1 MIRNVVFDLGQVL
14 FRFTP
19 KHYLEK
25 EFSSEKIDLIY
36 KEVFRDKEWEDL
48 SRGLINSEEAAR
60 RIASR
65 SSVPY
70 GEAKK
75 ILDDRKSFITPID
88 DNLKILE
95 KLGSNGYKI
104 FLLADFHEDILNE
117 YLNEIPMLQ
126 QVYGKVISSEINILK
141 SEKEMY
147 NYFLKKYQLI
157 PKETLLIDD
166 SKHNITNATYFGIK
180 GIVLKKP
187 EDLSVELEKLEI
199 L

>member
-25 EFSSEKIDLIY
+25 EFSSDKRDLIY

-48 SRGLINSEEAAR
+48 SRGLINSDEAAK
-60 RIASR
+60 RIASK
-65 SSVPY
+65 SSISY
-70 GEAKK
+70 EEAKK
-75 ILDDRKSFITPID
+75 ILDERKTFITPIEE
-88 DNLKILE
+88 NIRILE
-95 KLGSNGYKI
+95 KLDDNGYKI
-104 FLLADFHEDILNE
+104 FLLADFHEDLLNE
-117 YLNEIPMLQ
+117 YFSEIPMLQ
-126 QVYGKVISSEINILK
+126 QIYGKVISSEINMLK

-166 SKHNITNATYFGIK
+166 SKHNIANATYFGIK

-187 EDLSVELEKLEI
+187 EDLSNELEKLEM

>member
-25 EFSSEKIDLIY
+25 EFSHDKRDLIY

-48 SRGLINSEEAAR
+48 SRGLINSEEAAK
-60 RIASR
+60 RISSK
-65 SSVPY
+65 SSVSY
-70 GEAKK
+70 EEAKK
-75 ILDDRKSFITPID
+75 ILDERKTFIIPIE

-95 KLGSNGYKI
+95 KLGNNGYRI
-104 FLLADFHEDILNE
+104 FLLADFHEDLLDE
-117 YLNEIPMLQ
+117 YLSEIPMLQ
-126 QVYGKVISSEINILK
+126 QVYGKVISCKINKLK

-166 SKHNITNATYFGIK
+166 SKHNIENAKFFGIK
-180 GIVLKKP
+180 GLVLKKP
-187 EDLSVELEKLEI
+187 EDLSKELEKLEI

>member
-14 FRFTP
+14 FKFTP

-25 EFSSEKIDLIY
+25 EFSHEKRDLIY
-36 KEVFRDKEWEDL
+36 KEVFREKEWEDL
-48 SRGLINSEEAAR
+48 SRGLINPEEAAK
-60 RIASR
+60 RISSK
-65 SSVPY
+65 SSVSY
-70 GEAKK
+70 EEAKK
-75 ILDDRKSFITPID
+75 ILDDRKKYIIPIK

-95 KLGSNGYKI
+95 RLGNNGYKI
-104 FLLADFHEDILNE
+104 FLLADFHEDLLDE
-117 YLNEIPMLQ
+117 YLSEIPMLQ
-126 QVYGKVISSEINILK
+126 QVYGKVISCKINILK

-166 SKHNITNATYFGIK
+166 SSKNISNADYFGIK

-187 EDLSVELEKLEI
+187 EDLFKELEKLEI